1 MSHQAWRTGFPSL
14 ASSLAFMFSLL
25 VCLLY
30 IATYALLLFAFGRPG
45 ALHVDRR
52 VGGKRMVICDVS
64 SLGVSS
70 SSGVV
75 WLPALKD
82 RHGSTR
88 HEWASRG
95 LTSSKSTLR
104 VKVGCACGHDLNS
117 KRGLKLEVK
126 AWDEGSP
133 GDSHARGM
141 LLRKLRSPGPTR
153 RTEDRRHGRGKI

>member
-1 MSHQAWRTGFPSL
+1 
-14 ASSLAFMFSLL
+14 MFSLL
-25 VCLLY
+25 VRLLY
-30 IATYALLLFAFGRPG
+30 ITTYALLLSAFGRPG
-45 ALHVDRR
+45 GLHLDRR

-104 VKVGCACGHDLNS
+104 VKVGCACGHDLDS
-117 KRGLKLEVK
+117 RQGLKLEIK
-126 AWDEGSP
+126 TWDEGSP
-133 GDSHARGM
+133 GDSHSHARGM
-141 LLRKLRSPGPTR
+141 LLRNLRSPTR
-153 RTEDRRHGRGKI
+153 RTEDRRHG